1 MNGWILALIYFFIGL
16 IGALGSGAVKKKSNL
31 FLWTLLLGL
40 LAFGCKYFEAKVSFA
55 GTLSLIWGG
64 MTMLCAGNFLMLLIR
79 CCNTARSRQDQRA
92 RRRGAASGRLTREK
106 RRKLAARTLF
116 LVPLCLVFCTG
127 GVMLYTSLGTSSG
140 SGVLDN
146 SISTPDTLRS
156 KTMNIL
162 ICGIDNDQADAAHQ
176 QNMTDVIMVAS
187 IDFENHKA
195 SLLQIPRDTY
205 VGDVTA
211 TGKINAVYNNEDT
224 PQESINA
231 LASQLYDMMKL
242 PIDNYVTI
250 TMEGFRKA
258 VDVLGGVEVNLEQ
271 EMVFNL
277 RDPNEVIVNTITL
290 PAGPNLLNGEMAD
303 LFVRYRDYARADLD
317 RMNVQR
323 IFLAALTDKLT
334 NMSAGSLLS
343 AVTTV
348 YPYLETDFS
357 LAELADLAMR
367 AKEFSASDITAV
379 RVPGEPVNDFGENHQ
394 SVFTLHKEE
403 LAQTLNAYM
412 RPHADPVDA
421 AELKVIE
428 LQNTTGILDHSEET
442 LDGYIAA

>member
-1 MNGWILALIYFFIGL
+1 MDENKNLKDNLEPQDAQETETVQNAEGKQAE
-16 IGALGSGAVKKKSNL
+16 SDNKSEKTPKRKKKKARLIVALVSVAL
-31 FLWTLLLGL
+31 VVALVFALLGMRI
-40 LAFGCKYFEAKVSFA
+40 GGA
-55 GTLSLIWGG
+55 GDILSDEW
-64 MTMLCAGNFLMLLIR
+64 
-79 CCNTARSRQDQRA
+79 
-92 RRRGAASGRLTREK
+92 K
-106 RRKLAARTLF
+106 
-116 LVPLCLVFCTG
+116 
-127 GVMLYTSLGTSSG
+127 
-140 SGVLDN
+140 
-146 SISTPDTLRS
+146 TPSYLRS
-156 KTMNIL
+156 KTMTIL
-162 ICGIDNDQADAAHQ
+162 ICGADIDEEREGNEEATS
-176 QNMTDVIMVAS
+176 TDVIIVANM
-187 IDFENHKA
+187 DLEKNTA
-195 SLLQIPRDTY
+195 TLLQIPRDTY

-323 IFLAALTDKLT
+323 IFLAALMDKLT

-403 LAQTLNAYM
+403 LAQTLNTYM